1 MKRQMKKVP
10 IKSMQK
16 LFKTNISNFFMRSI
30 LLVSCNESTK
40 VVQKKGVREIFN
52 LKLTKNHKFFAK
64 YPLAIPIIHAN
75 HPPRLYRQS
84 LLSPIRNHW
93 STHCLSSSS
102 QRKRMNEYARTAIIS
117 ASRFSV
123 FPQKKVTVLSSD

>member
-1 MKRQMKKVP
+1 
-10 IKSMQK
+10 
-16 LFKTNISNFFMRSI
+16 MRSI

-75 HPPRLYRQS
+75 HPPRLYRKVCYLQYEIIGQLIVCHLQFKVFS
-84 LLSPIRNHW
+84 L
-93 STHCLSSSS
+93 
-102 QRKRMNEYARTAIIS
+102 
-117 ASRFSV
+117 
-123 FPQKKVTVLSSD
+123 VLIVQPAEADE